1 MFDVVGPLII
11 LSAIVVYL
19 NFLIWLDNL
28 ITEYIETGS
37 DYIDYINTSV
47 EKILEEVENNEL
59 VSNNN

>member
-59 VSNNN
+59 VSNKN